1 MDNDEIL
8 DYHLTLP
15 VDTLQ
20 DTSSHSEIPLLI
32 TPAPQANP
40 TAPFPAGTPP
50 VPPTTAPTTLATNSP
65 TPTSTVTTT
74 ATPIRHRKLPKKNR
88 RVTVSD
94 VQKVQI
100 DVLELEKEKLK
111 VEIENVRLIQQK
123 LKMEIQEKLFLKNYL
138 WMMWLFIIG

>member
-8 DYHLTLP
+8 DYHLTLH

-20 DTSSHSEIPLLI
+20 DTSSLSEIPLLI

-50 VPPTTAPTTLATNSP
+50 VPPTSAPTTLATNSP
-65 TPTSTVTTT
+65 TPTSTATTT

-111 VEIENVRLIQQK
+111 VEMRTS
-123 LKMEIQEKLFLKNYL
+123 
-138 WMMWLFIIG
+138 G

>member
-8 DYHLTLP
+8 NYHLTLS

-20 DTSSHSEIPLLI
+20 EKTSSHSEIPLLI
-32 TPAPQANP
+32 TPALQANP
-40 TAPFPAGTPP
+40 TAPIPPGTPP
-50 VPPTTAPTTLATNSP
+50 VAPTTAPTTLATNSP
-65 TPTSTVTTT
+65 TPTSTATTT
-74 ATPIRHRKLPKKNR
+74 ATPIKHGKLPKKNR

-94 VQKVQI
+94 VKKMHI

-123 LKMEIQEKLFLKNYL
+123 LKMEIQEKQARDSLNKKKTTY
-138 WMMWLFIIG
+138 G

>member
-8 DYHLTLP
+8 DYNYLTLR

-20 DTSSHSEIPLLI
+20 DTSSRCEIPLLI
-32 TPAPQANP
+32 TLAPQANP

-50 VPPTTAPTTLATNSP
+50 VLSTTARTTLATNSP
-65 TPTSTVTTT
+65 TPTPT
-74 ATPIRHRKLPKKNR
+74 ATTKAIPIRHEKLPKKNR

-100 DVLELEKEKLK
+100 DVLDLEKERLK
-111 VEIENVRLIQQK
+111 VEIENVSLIQQK
-123 LKMEIQEKLFLKNYL
+123 LKMEIQEKHARLLE
-138 WMMWLFIIG
+138 